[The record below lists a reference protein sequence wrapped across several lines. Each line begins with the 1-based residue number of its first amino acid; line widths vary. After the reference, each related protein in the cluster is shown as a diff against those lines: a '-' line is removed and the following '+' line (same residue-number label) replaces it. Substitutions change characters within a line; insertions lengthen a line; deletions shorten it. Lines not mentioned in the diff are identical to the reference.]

1 MLKFLRKKTKVVIW
15 TVMIAF
21 ITWGGYAVSVQFEET
36 NRSPGRIFGKE
47 VSFRDHLL
55 AYRAVQIFFAHP
67 NPEEPSK
74 PEEIEARTWEFL
86 ILSRE
91 AKHRKITVSDEAVR
105 QEIQRL
111 FTQGGDGVFSSDQY
125 LQWVRGTFRE
135 EPRDFEN
142 QLREHLRIR
151 KLLNQVREKEA
162 GNSDEGL
169 RRWLTQLVVRAKPEV
184 YPPRP

>member
-21 ITWGGYAVSVQFEET
+21 IAWGGFAVSLQFEET

-55 AYRAVQIFFAHP
+55 AYRAVQIFFVQP
-67 NPEEPSK
+67 NPEEPPKS
-74 PEEIEARTWEFL
+74 EEIEARTWEFL

-91 AKHRKITVSDEAVR
+91 AKHRKIKVSDEEIR
-105 QEIQRL
+105 QEIRRL
-111 FTQGGDGVFSSDQY
+111 FTQGGASAFSSDQY
-125 LQWVRGTFRE
+125 LQWVRSAFRE
-135 EPRDFEN
+135 EPSDFEN

-151 KLLNQVREKEA
+151 KLLSQVREKEA
-162 GNSDEGL
+162 ENSDDGL
-169 RRWLTQLVVRAKPEV
+169 RRWLTQLVVRARPEV
-184 YPPRP
+184 YPPPT